1 MAEIAYI
8 PNPREGM
15 TPASR
20 EYDCDCIGGAGGA
33 GATGATGAAGAAGAD
48 GAAGFVAPGSG
59 SPEGV
64 VTASPGM
71 FYADSASNSIWVKET
86 GTGTNTGWEQYLA

>member
-1 MAEIAYI
+1 MAEIAYV

-20 EYDCDCIGGAGGA
+20 EYDCDCVGEGV
-33 GATGATGAAGAAGAD
+33 GATGPAGPA

-86 GTGTNTGWEQYLA
+86 GVGNTGWEQYLA